1 MNTPPDKS
9 SRRGKRILPD
19 DWQAVQPLLDLL
31 LDAGPDERAALLS
44 QRCAGDPVRRAEL
57 EHLVAE
63 CERHMLLFDR
73 PAVERF
79 DQVAGDEPSLEL
91 PDILGGRYQIR
102 RELGRGGMARVY
114 LAEDLKHARAVAVKI
129 IRPELAASLGRDR
142 FLREIGIAARLRH
155 PNIMPLFDSGD
166 ADGVLYFVMPYEE
179 GPSLRTRL
187 DDGHAF
193 STTEAVSALR
203 DVAMALAYAH
213 ERGVVHRDVKPD
225 NVMLS
230 GGAAVVTDFGIAKA
244 VSAAR
249 SDSGATNITQS
260 GVGIGTPAYMAPEQ
274 AVGDPATDH
283 RADIY
288 SFGCL
293 AYELLVG
300 APPFVEDSSYK
311 IIAAH
316 LRTTP
321 KPISDSRGD
330 VPEAVT
336 RLVQRCLEK
345 DPAARPQHARELL
358 DVLAAL
364 PAPGTG
370 AIPVSRRSSLRTP
383 ALIIAA
389 IVIVVTGSLVVRR
402 QLAPGGEA
410 SGAKSRSLV
419 VLPMDNQ
426 TGDAKEGY
434 VAAGLAE
441 DIARRLEG
449 IGGIKIRSGARSEW
463 PTATRHDLEMVA
475 SRLGSTYLLK
485 TVLDKRGDSLEI
497 SAYVVDLAST
507 AEKRIARRRFTTADL
522 RDVESDVAARIAG
535 AIFGAALP
543 ADPHPA
549 AKPPDPESYR
559 LTLDGWY
566 QQLTLGQRVRAR
578 ELFQHAVELD
588 HTNAR
593 AWSGLSSAWSS
604 LATAETVPPV
614 EGYEQAESAAT
625 RALVLDSTQGTA
637 WANLGIIRAFRYKS
651 LSTGLALIQKGVE
664 RDPGNPEVFLLQAAL
679 YRSAWRWDKS
689 RDAIRVA
696 EELDPITPFYMWLDS
711 ANEMCAGRF
720 DAALRLHETILA
732 RQPSDTG
739 ARRGKLRAL
748 AALGRFDDAIGAWKE
763 DAIATGDDPLAE
775 RLSRARGSAGYWEA
789 KHSQGRQRLLGL
801 KEKAKHGWMSPRSL
815 MLAEFAAG
823 ELEAGYRDLERLTTR
838 DAENPLYRLP
848 CIADF
853 DEVRSS
859 PRFTA
864 IQARVGP
871 LPP

>member
-1 MNTPPDKS
+1 MNTPPGKS

-19 DWQAVQPLLDLL
+19 DWQTVQPLLDLL
-31 LDAGPDERAALLS
+31 LDAGPDERAALLA
-44 QRCAGDPVRRAEL
+44 QRCPGDPVRRAEL
-57 EHLVAE
+57 ERLVVE
-63 CERHMLLFDR
+63 CERDMPLLDR

-79 DQVAGDEPSLEL
+79 DQVAGDEPTVEL
-91 PDILGGRYQIR
+91 PGLLGGRYQIT

-114 LAEDLKHARAVAVKI
+114 LAEDLKHARAVAVKV

-187 DDGHAF
+187 DDGHTF
-193 STTEAVSALR
+193 SATEAVSALR

-274 AVGDPATDH
+274 AVGDISTDH

-300 APPFVEDSSYK
+300 VPPFVEDSSYK
-311 IIAAH
+311 VIAAH
-316 LRTTP
+316 LRATP
-321 KPISDSRGD
+321 KPISESRGD

-336 RLVQRCLEK
+336 HLVQRCLEK

-358 DVLAAL
+358 DVLASL
-364 PAPGTG
+364 PASGTG
-370 AIPVSRRSSLRTP
+370 TLPVRRRSSLRTP
-383 ALIIAA
+383 A
-389 IVIVVTGSLVVRR
+389 VLVVASVVLIGALVVLKRP
-402 QLAPGGEA
+402 APSDDA
-410 SGAKSRSLV
+410 NRPKSRTLV

-475 SRLGSTYLLK
+475 SKLGSTYLLK

-522 RDVESDVAARIAG
+522 RDVESDVGARIAG

-604 LATAETVPPV
+604 LATAETVPPA
-614 EGYEQAESAAT
+614 EGYEQAESAAE
-625 RALVLDSTQGTA
+625 RALALDSTQGTA
-637 WANLGIIRAFRYKS
+637 WANLGFIRATRYKS
-651 LSTGLALIQKGVE
+651 LSTGLSLIQKGVE
-664 RDPGNPEVFLLQAAL
+664 RDPGNPEVFLLRAAL

-696 EELDPITPFYMWLDS
+696 EELDPITPFYVWLDA

-720 DAALRLHETILA
+720 DAALQLHETILA

-748 AALGRFDDAIGAWKE
+748 AALGRFDDAVGAWKE

-775 RLSRARGSAGYWEA
+775 RLSRARGSAGYWEV
-789 KHSQGRQRLLGL
+789 KHFQGRRQLLGL
-801 KEKAKHGWMSPRSL
+801 KKKAKHGWMSPRSL

-859 PRFTA
+859 PRFIA
-864 IQARVGP
+864 IQTRVGP